1 MSPKSGLKRLVYRNY
16 CKIEAMSLGR
26 DQRWYN
32 DGSGGDL
39 SASNS
44 ILPACSGRKAL
55 GQFDFIDSSLGGRKV
70 LVAGMFDFLNVFST
84 INFEVIFQLTML
96 AMIVIAGPAV
106 VILLAFRGGNL

>member
-1 MSPKSGLKRLVYRNY
+1 MFEQ
-16 CKIEAMSLGR
+16 IEAIAIGR

-32 DGSGGDL
+32 GGSGDDWR
-39 SASNS
+39 APNS
-44 ILPACSGRKAL
+44 ILPAFSGRQTL

>member
-1 MSPKSGLKRLVYRNY
+1 V
-16 CKIEAMSLGR
+16 

-32 DGSGGDL
+32 DGSGGYL
-39 SASNS
+39 SVPNG
-44 ILPACSGRKAL
+44 ILPAFSRREAL
-55 GQFDFIDSSLGGRKV
+55 GQYNFSLIFIDSSLGGRKV

-106 VILLAFRGGNL
+106 VVLLAFRGGNL

>member
-1 MSPKSGLKRLVYRNY
+1 MAY
-16 CKIEAMSLGR
+16 CKIELIAFVR

-32 DGSGGDL
+32 DGSGGYL
-39 SASNS
+39 STPNS
-44 ILPACSGRKAL
+44 VLLVFSESQTLRQYDFSLI
-55 GQFDFIDSSLGGRKV
+55 FIDSLLGGRKV